1 MTTYKPLK
9 GAFELSD
16 VQNGMKAADEVFC
29 SSCGAIIK
37 MKAEICPKCGVRQ
50 KPAARSSN
58 WLILFILSLVV
69 GCFGVDRFYVGKVVT
84 GTLKMVLGCITI
96 NLWIVLMGTM
106 VGVLEITNFGV
117 NTLYVITNIFNTAWA
132 FWWLID
138 FIMVC
143 LGKFTDS
150 KGNAITRGN

>member
-1 MTTYKPLK
+1 
-9 GAFELSD
+9 
-16 VQNGMKAADEVFC
+16 
-29 SSCGAIIK
+29 
-37 MKAEICPKCGVRQ
+37 
-50 KPAARSSN
+50 
-58 WLILFILSLVV
+58 
-69 GCFGVDRFYVGKVVT
+69 
-84 GTLKMVLGCITI
+84 
-96 NLWIVLMGTM
+96 MGTM

-117 NTLYVITNIFNTAWA
+117 NTLYVITNIFNAAWA

>member
-1 MTTYKPLK
+1 M
-9 GAFELSD
+9 SD
-16 VQNGMKAADEVFC
+16 VQNVTKAVDEVFC

-37 MKAEICPKCGVRQ
+37 MQAEICPKCGVRQ

-58 WLILFILSLVV
+58 WFTLFLLSLIV
-69 GCFGVDRFYVGKVVT
+69 GYIGVDRFYVGKVGT
-84 GTLKMVLGCITI
+84 GTIKLILGCISLI
-96 NLWIVLMGTM
+96 LSIVLMGFM
-106 VGVLEITNFGV
+106 IGVQKGEI
-117 NTLYVITNIFNTAWA
+117 VITDKDAFDALNVLNIILGAAITI
-132 FWWLID
+132 WWLID